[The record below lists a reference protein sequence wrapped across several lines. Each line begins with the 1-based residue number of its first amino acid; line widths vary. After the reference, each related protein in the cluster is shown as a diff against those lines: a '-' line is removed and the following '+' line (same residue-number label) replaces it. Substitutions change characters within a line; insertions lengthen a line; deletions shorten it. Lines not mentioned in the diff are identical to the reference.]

1 MNIHLVIRKYTLSQF
16 ANTNYWGNFARL
28 TDLPLSD
35 DQFLKLIEFYS
46 AVESYKNAAFSLVNH
61 ADGYAY
67 RFVKSPNTLVVYN
80 HYGIL
85 NPSAISKI
93 IKNGPEFDEYRSKRD
108 ELFSILG
115 WAISEERITTVET
128 TFNEENFKYSI
139 ELATYQEIEALY
151 NSAQKLESFL
161 GN

>member
-46 AVESYKNAAFSLVNH
+46 AAESYKTAAISLIDH
-61 ADGYAY
+61 ADGYGY
-67 RFVKSPNTLVVYN
+67 RFVKSPDTLVVYN
-80 HYGIL
+80 HYGLL

-93 IKNGPEFDEYRSKRD
+93 IKNGPEFEEYKSKRD
-108 ELFSILG
+108 DLFSMLG
-115 WAISEERITTVET
+115 WTMSEERVTTIET
-128 TFNEENFKYSI
+128 DFDEENFKFST
-139 ELATYQEIEALY
+139 ELATYQEIETLY

-161 GN
+161 GK